1 MQDLNNHPLSPL
13 AVVIGE
19 LTHTFKALY
28 QAIDDQID
36 AIVRQDAQRIEDL
49 TDRHAGLHSQFRRQ
63 EKAFLDELKHCTPAG
78 MATETGYSLTLLKE
92 VYPEYATQLVE
103 WQDDMARSIKWLQRH
118 QQQLVQLLEFA
129 QRQNSTLMRSMYTIE
144 NAKSVHYS
152 HTGTKNAFTPGM
164 AVNQEI

>member
-1 MQDLNNHPLSPL
+1 MQDLNNHPLEPL
-13 AVVIGE
+13 AQVIDE
-19 LTHTFKALY
+19 LNGTFKALY

-49 TDRHAGLHSQFRRQ
+49 TDRHAELHSRFRKQ
-63 EKAFLDELKHCTPAG
+63 EKNFLDELKRCTPQGLAD
-78 MATETGYSLTLLKE
+78 ENGYSLSLLKE
-92 VYPEYATQLVE
+92 VFPDVAGQLTD
-103 WQDDMARSIKWLQRH
+103 WQDDMSRNIKWLQRH

-152 HTGTKNAFTPGM
+152 HTGAKNAFTPGM
-164 AVNQEI
+164 SVNQEV